1 MEHWP
6 KVSVVVL
13 SYNRLSDLRETVAVC
28 EGYTYPNLERIVVDN
43 CSVDGSG
50 DYVRGL
56 TEPFTPI
63 VIGPKNLGSAQ
74 GHSVGMRAATGKY
87 VIVMDDDAFVEDAAI
102 YGMVRLFEAH
112 GSLGVVSFNILNHS
126 AEYESGKVRT
136 YEREYSAQEI
146 AESFNLFT
154 ESAAGFR
161 KSVLEEVD
169 YHQYEYFYYGEDTQL
184 SLRILSAGHNIRIT
198 ENLFAYHKIS
208 NVYRDNRMGEK
219 NGIRNAI
226 WMICQYFPERQ
237 VLPNLLNF
245 LWLTAI
251 AMVRKRQSAGVYFQ
265 AWHEAFGSLHK
276 MLKRRHPLS
285 KELFGKVLLPYKAL
299 F

>member
-1 MEHWP
+1 MENWP
-6 KVSVVVL
+6 MVSVVIL
-13 SYNRLSDLRETVAVC
+13 SYNRLCDLKETVSVC
-28 EGYTYPNLERIVVDN
+28 QGYTYPNLERIVVDN

-50 DYVRGL
+50 DYVRSL
-56 TEPFTPI
+56 PAPFVPI
-63 VIGPKNLGSAQ
+63 VIGPKNVGSAQ
-74 GHSVGMRAATGKY
+74 GHSVGMRAARGKY
-87 VIVMDDDAFVEDAAI
+87 VIVMDDDAFVEDEAI

-112 GSLGVVSFNILNHS
+112 QRLGVVSFNILNHS
-126 AEYESGKVRT
+126 AEYEPGRVRT
-136 YEREYSAQEI
+136 YERPYTEQEI
-146 AESFNLFT
+146 AQSFNLFT

-184 SLRILSAGHNIRIT
+184 SLRILAAGYNIRIT

-226 WMICQYFPERQ
+226 WMICQYFPEGQ
-237 VLPNLLNF
+237 VLPNLVNF
-245 LWLTAI
+245 LWLTAL
-251 AMVRKRQSAGVYFQ
+251 AMVRKRQSAGVYLQ
-265 AWHEAFGSLHK
+265 AWYEAFSDLHR
-276 MLKRRHPLS
+276 MLKRRTPLS
-285 KELFGKVLLPYKAL
+285 EELFSKVLIPYRAL